1 MEKKK
6 PRVRMIS
13 STANPYQ
20 VFYLAF
26 SECYTKKTGVER
38 IDTNDIPPLDVLKE
52 KLKTFMTYGHES
64 PLEHVSATFAV
75 DNMSRIYSQQF
86 TRHRIASF
94 SQKSQRYVNTE
105 EFIDDIILPDS
116 IQNNTDYINSYIVTL
131 KQLSN
136 DIKAVKQK
144 HPKIDNDNLR
154 LLLPNCTTTSLIVT
168 MNVRELLHFFQLRCC
183 NRASEQMRYV
193 ANEMLKI
200 CKEWLPEIFEN
211 AGPSCVRYGI
221 CFEHPKFSCRPE
233 ITVYRLK
240 EKGVLKNVK
249 K

>member
-1 MEKKK
+1 
-6 PRVRMIS
+6 
-13 STANPYQ
+13 
-20 VFYLAF
+20 
-26 SECYTKKTGVER
+26 
-38 IDTNDIPPLDVLKE
+38 
-52 KLKTFMTYGHES
+52 
-64 PLEHVSATFAV
+64 
-75 DNMSRIYSQQF
+75 
-86 TRHRIASF
+86 
-94 SQKSQRYVNTE
+94 
-105 EFIDDIILPDS
+105 
-116 IQNNTDYINSYIVTL
+116 
-131 KQLSN
+131 
-136 DIKAVKQK
+136 
-144 HPKIDNDNLR
+144 
-154 LLLPNCTTTSLIVT
+154 